1 MREPAPRSARE
12 VTLAEL
18 TRRTSA
24 VLLRVQEGEI
34 AVVTRHH
41 RPIAILLG
49 ARFRAL
55 QNKRELDA
63 LYKARWYG
71 PRKPPPLEP

>member
-1 MREPAPRSARE
+1 VIR
-12 VTLAEL
+12 
-18 TRRTSA
+18 
-24 VLLRVQEGEI
+24 RVQEGEI

-41 RPIAILLG
+41 RPIAIILPL
-49 ARFRAL
+49 ADALELRPVDPAEAPTLRALAASFRAL